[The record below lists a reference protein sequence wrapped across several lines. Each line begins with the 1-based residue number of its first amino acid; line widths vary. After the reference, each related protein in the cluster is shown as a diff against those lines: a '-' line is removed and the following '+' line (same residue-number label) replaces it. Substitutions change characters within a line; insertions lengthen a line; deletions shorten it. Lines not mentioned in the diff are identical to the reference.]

1 MWAVDERAKLMNFIL
16 RFLEEFNLLE
26 ASRKQH
32 GRNTNKQK
40 SYRNIAGSPDL
51 IEKKK
56 IVTLVN
62 IFQMTIL

>member
-51 IEKKK
+51 IEK
-56 IVTLVN
+56 IVILVN